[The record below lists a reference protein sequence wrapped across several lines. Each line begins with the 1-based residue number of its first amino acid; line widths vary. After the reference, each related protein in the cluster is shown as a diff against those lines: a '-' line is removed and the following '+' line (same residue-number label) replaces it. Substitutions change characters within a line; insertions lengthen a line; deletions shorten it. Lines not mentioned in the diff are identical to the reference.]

1 MRFDLLVPALVM
13 FALLAIGLE
22 LTAADFGAVRRRG
35 ALLAA
40 GLLLPVIV
48 LPLVA
53 LLLAVF
59 RPPVVIG
66 AGVLLIAAC
75 PIGGI
80 SNTYAAAR
88 SRRGT
93 SRWPRPSR

>member
-22 LTAADFGAVRRRG
+22 LTAADLRAVRRRG

-40 GLLLPVIV
+40 GLLLAVIV

-53 LLLAVF
+53 LLLVAVF
-59 RPPVVIG
+59 RPPAVIG

-80 SNTYAAAR
+80 SNTYAI
-88 SRRGT
+88 SPGRRW
-93 SRWPRPSR
+93 R